1 MLIPDNSRHQ
11 RQKVFAEYK
20 EILHYKMIEPLLLD
34 VITTPLDLLTS
45 GLVQLERLKL
55 NEKFESINV
64 LFSDLENLD
73 LESLIGLKSELSV
86 IIEQIQERIILIDS
100 TGVFRNLRSKP
111 IKVILTQLLE
121 AMQMIDTRIDDK
133 IYLKNSMRNPIKKI
147 IERIKQS
154 RNSKY

>member
-133 IYLKNSMRNPIKKI
+133 IYLKNSMRNHIKKI